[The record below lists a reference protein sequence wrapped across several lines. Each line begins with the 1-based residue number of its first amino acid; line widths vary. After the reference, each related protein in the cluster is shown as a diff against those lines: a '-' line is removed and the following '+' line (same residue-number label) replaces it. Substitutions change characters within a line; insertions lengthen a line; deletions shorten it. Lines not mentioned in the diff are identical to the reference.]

1 MFVQWLWPAKGHCVN
16 LHVRFTQSECTI
28 CRVSF
33 LTWDGGK
40 QFLFQQQQ
48 KKNHNTLNHRFN
60 TQKLAEVMQKLAV
73 ELGLGLRNSWPVA
86 RVQSTGFHCGLPL
99 VLMET
104 PVPAVSTWHLLFCVL

>member
-1 MFVQWLWPAKGHCVN
+1 MP
-16 LHVRFTQSECTI
+16 RFLSYLGWREAISLPTT
-28 CRVSF
+28 
-33 LTWDGGK
+33 T
-40 QFLFQQQQ
+40 
-48 KKNHNTLNHRFN
+48 KKKKHNTLNHRFN